1 MDNDAYDDATLV
13 KVSTKC
19 PSFPDSL
26 KYELVSSGS
35 EQFLFSAV
43 GRLFFF
49 GNLSSPRVCGNRA
62 FDSFVEGC
70 ASGAKG
76 RCLLRVLLF
85 HF

>member
-19 PSFPDSL
+19 PPFPDSL

-49 GNLSSPRVCGNRA
+49 FAICRVLG
-62 FDSFVEGC
+62 FVATELLIV
-70 ASGAKG
+70 
-76 RCLLRVLLF
+76 LLRDVRQELKEGVF
-85 HF
+85 

>member
-19 PSFPDSL
+19 PPFPDSL
-26 KYELVSSGS
+26 KYELVSSCS

-43 GRLFFF
+43 GRLFFC
-49 GNLSSPRVCGNRA
+49 NLSSPRVCCNRA